1 MEEFCSANIAI
12 VDRAAFDKRS
22 GSVIIMFMV
31 CACRC
36 LLPIDDRIVDD
47 HGMRVQVLAADR

>member
-22 GSVIIMFMV
+22 GSVIIMIMV
-31 CACRC
+31 CVCRC

>member
-12 VDRAAFDKRS
+12 VDRAGFDKRS
-22 GSVIIMFMV
+22 GSVIIMIMV
-31 CACRC
+31 CVCKC
-36 LLPIDDRIVDD
+36 LLPIDDWIVDD